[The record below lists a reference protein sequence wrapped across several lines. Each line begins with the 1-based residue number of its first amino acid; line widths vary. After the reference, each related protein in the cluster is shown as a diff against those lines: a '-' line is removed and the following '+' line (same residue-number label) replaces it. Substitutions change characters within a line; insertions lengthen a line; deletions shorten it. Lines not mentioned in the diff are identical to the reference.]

1 MDLGTRSSDLRL
13 VSSASMARPRHP
25 SDVEEG
31 HTVPGSTIWTMVD
44 GALYWSKIHQDFH
57 DGLTSAALVQRY
69 FCRLFV
75 ADCPTP
81 SDVAIQSGDES
92 RGTPA
97 RCRGDEEAASPPRR
111 RSVLPSPLASTRR
124 YVVRLFR
131 QPRRRRRSRR
141 REDRHP
147 LQTDVE
153 RAASKSAVSAITGVR
168 TKYCKPYLETM
179 LSANGCR
186 CRATCTSNLFKR
198 ANVSAA
204 LAAALLRV
212 TE

>member
-1 MDLGTRSSDLRL
+1 MT
-13 VSSASMARPRHP
+13 RPRHP

-31 HTVPGSTIWTMVD
+31 HTVPVSTIWTMVD
-44 GALYWSKIHQDFH
+44 GALYWSEIHQDFR
-57 DGLTSAALVQRY
+57 DGLTSADPVRRY
-69 FCRLFV
+69 FFRLV
-75 ADCPTP
+75 IADCPTP

-92 RGTPA
+92 RGRPA

-111 RSVLPSPLASTRR
+111 RPVLPSPPASIRR
-124 YVVRLFR
+124 YVVRLSR

-153 RAASKSAVSAITGVR
+153 RAASKSAVSAITDVR
-168 TKYCKPYLETM
+168 TKYCKTYLETM

-186 CRATCTSNLFKR
+186 CRATCTSDLFKR
-198 ANVSAA
+198 ANVSAVP
-204 LAAALLRV
+204 AAALLRV